1 MPRLLTDQNWFE
13 SISSRSWHEGDFENL
28 IVSRAAEIF
37 PRWTCVPFST
47 VVEGDNGVR
56 KKPDLALIDEQYRE
70 WWVVEVELAHH
81 SLRGHVIPQV
91 EVFQSGNYQREHA
104 EALHS
109 HLPTLD
115 LDRLNRM
122 MLGIS
127 PNVIVIGDSPSLIS
141 EWKGPLSALSVR
153 LAIVEPFRNNDSR
166 IIFRI
171 NGDSPE
177 PPGEIL
183 SRCSRHTILSRL
195 WRVHSP
201 AALPVSVDHIEIE
214 CLGSMSRWAVIGLQ
228 DAIYLRADG
237 GEALEDL
244 ALVELVR
251 RGDGS
256 LLFEAVK
263 KIQTGRRQ
271 S

>member
-1 MPRLLTDQNWFE
+1 
-13 SISSRSWHEGDFENL
+13 
-28 IVSRAAEIF
+28 
-37 PRWTCVPFST
+37 VPFSAI
-47 VVEGDNGVR
+47 VEGDNGIR

-91 EVFQSGNYQREHA
+91 EAFQTGTYQREHA

-109 HLPTLD
+109 KRPSLD

-122 MLGIS
+122 MLGVS
-127 PNVIVIGDSPSLIS
+127 PNVIVIGDSPGLIS
-141 EWKGPLSALSVR
+141 EWKVPLKALSVR
-153 LAIVEPFRNNDSR
+153 LAIVEPFRNNDNR
-166 IIFRI
+166 IIFII

-183 SRCSRHTILSRL
+183 SRCSRHPVLSRL
-195 WRVHSP
+195 WKVHSP
-201 AALPVSVDHIEIE
+201 AALSVSDDHIEIE
-214 CLGSMSRWAVIGLQ
+214 YLGSLTRWAIIGLQ
-228 DAIYLRADG
+228 DAIYLKADG
-237 GEALEDL
+237 GGALEDL

-256 LLFEAVK
+256 LLFEAVRK
-263 KIQTGRRQ
+263 TQTGRRQ